1 MNIRCFLF
9 IILAGLSVQ
18 KVPADA
24 GTVQFIGA
32 IMEPA
37 CVVDT
42 TAQHTQILCTRAGI
56 ARTQNYGSTSITRA
70 LPWNLAVMTQ
80 TAIGQR
86 RDIVMTYR

>member
-18 KVPADA
+18 GPADA
-24 GTVQFIGA
+24 GTIQFIGA
-32 IMEPA
+32 ITEPA

-42 TAQHTQILCTRAGI
+42 TAQHTQILCTRAGS

-80 TAIGQR
+80 TVIGQR